1 MRRNGISRGASL
13 TWDVIASSD
22 RRGQAQGNK
31 EPAMNNSLLRNILAV
46 DALTCMATGL
56 VLSTAAS
63 SLAGPLGLSAEL
75 LRGAGLSL
83 FPFAVFL
90 AYLAK
95 RSEIPAKP
103 VWIAVALNLL
113 WVIDSV
119 LLFAWTAPTALG
131 YAFVSAQALAV
142 LVISGLEIAGLK
154 RLSFAA

>member
-1 MRRNGISRGASL
+1 
-13 TWDVIASSD
+13 
-22 RRGQAQGNK
+22 
-31 EPAMNNSLLRNILAV
+31 MNNSLLRNILAL

-56 VLSTAAS
+56 LLSTTAS
-63 SLAGPLGLSAEL
+63 TLSAPLGLSAAL

-103 VWIAVALNLL
+103 VWLAIGVNLL
-113 WVIDSV
+113 WVLDSA

-131 YAFVSAQALAV
+131 YAFVTVQALAV
-142 LVISGLEIAGLK
+142 LVISGFEIAGVR
-154 RLSFAA
+154 RLTFAA

>member
-1 MRRNGISRGASL
+1 
-13 TWDVIASSD
+13 
-22 RRGQAQGNK
+22 
-31 EPAMNNSLLRNILAV
+31 MNNSLLRNILAV
-46 DALTCMATGL
+46 DALTCVATGL
-56 VLSTAAS
+56 LLSTTAS
-63 SLAGPLGLSAEL
+63 ALSEPLGLSAEL

-103 VWIAVALNLL
+103 VWIAIGVNLL
-113 WVIDSV
+113 WVVDSA
-119 LLFAWTAPTALG
+119 LLFAWTAPTTLG

-142 LVISGLEIAGLK
+142 LVIAGLEIAGVK